1 VQRLFISN
9 KFTIYINHYF
19 KKTSTMT
26 YPIIPIGLIAVFIVC
41 VLYLLLIKKD
51 RKKTKIV
58 LFPGL
63 IFIGVWAVIYYCLL
77 K

>member
-1 VQRLFISN
+1 
-9 KFTIYINHYF
+9 
-19 KKTSTMT
+19 MT
-26 YPIIPIGLIAVFIVC
+26 YPFIPIGLIALFIAY

-51 RKKTKIV
+51 SKAFRMV

-63 IFIGVWAVIYYCLL
+63 FFTAIWAVIYFFWL

>member
-1 VQRLFISN
+1 
-9 KFTIYINHYF
+9 
-19 KKTSTMT
+19 MT